1 LTIPYL
7 NRELKMA
14 DTEVDTLFVG
24 IKEPKEIRKSL
35 LESSKSIIQCLQKHE
50 KLKLIREDKDKEI
63 KRLKLIIKE
72 IQESI
77 IKLKSELPKT
87 NLKAITEVDEKKALA
102 EEEEE
107 IEKIEEVRL
116 RSLEKEKLRNDAL
129 IDADIN
135 SLRKQ
140 KKKVK
145 KTKKKKSK
153 KKEEPKEE
161 IPPEPIIVKKPVP
174 KEIND
179 LEKLEAELKSIEN
192 KLSGI

>member
-1 LTIPYL
+1 
-7 NRELKMA
+7 MA